1 MSKSDSLKNLPY
13 YFPDT
18 DLKTLFYVVAL
29 LDESDI
35 QIILNKFGSSLKE
48 CHDVSGSDETR
59 LTYLIYC
66 LIPETIKE
74 YQRFTTNLFSF
85 LKVRN
90 HIFLRKVIF
99 NLNKQDQD
107 IIFTAYDETT
117 FDYKKDANLPI
128 TVQKQIYNILKGINI
143 SRLLKEYNE
152 KSKTAS
158 FEERPLITALL
169 TGTEKRIYQKCAK
182 NSSSYIRLINEVFPQ
197 KERELAAIVT
207 SLDAF
212 FEKYSKAEIKAVLNS
227 LKALKN
233 FPLYDFYDSETLD
246 FCYPYDLTYNDLYNL
261 YGFLVYTLKESL
273 SLRYRGRT
281 KVFDPKTKRTTY
293 VLNCKFLL
301 SYHKMATAL
310 GSSLANKIADNIN
323 ASQGNLEALSK
334 FSVYTNEELTLLKE
348 GKPAIMGFIDEYLS
362 SLSSLEEQNKRKQ
375 FLSDF

>member
-261 YGFLVYTLKESL
+261 YGFLVYT
-273 SLRYRGRT
+273 
-281 KVFDPKTKRTTY
+281 
-293 VLNCKFLL
+293 
-301 SYHKMATAL
+301 
-310 GSSLANKIADNIN
+310 
-323 ASQGNLEALSK
+323 
-334 FSVYTNEELTLLKE
+334 
-348 GKPAIMGFIDEYLS
+348 
-362 SLSSLEEQNKRKQ
+362 
-375 FLSDF
+375 

>member
-48 CHDVSGSDETR
+48 CHDVSSYDETR

-128 TVQKQIYNILKGINI
+128 TVQKQIYNILKGINV
-143 SRLLKEYNE
+143 SKLLKGYNE
-152 KSKTAS
+152 KSETVS

-301 SYHKMATAL
+301 SYHKMATTI

-323 ASQGNLEALSK
+323 ASKGNLEVLSK